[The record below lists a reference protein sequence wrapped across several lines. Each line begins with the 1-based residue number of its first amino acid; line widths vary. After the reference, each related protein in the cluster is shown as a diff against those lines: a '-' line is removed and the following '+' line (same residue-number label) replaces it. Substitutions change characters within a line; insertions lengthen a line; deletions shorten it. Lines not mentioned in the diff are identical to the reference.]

1 MLQLVQAASPILF
14 AILENNIFYL
24 QWFDLTCH
32 TFKKLQ
38 IFSFL
43 LGRFEFFYVISFL
56 IHLWKFLPVL
66 AQLLQQVKLFTIKKI
81 LKMKANYIKNFLS
94 RCYTVQ
100 LLLLLLLLL
109 LFVFYVPYI
118 FFTLKQISHSSHDN
132 FTYQEVPIFIS
143 FLCFVL
149 TMVQIFRQTA
159 DFP

>member
-1 MLQLVQAASPILF
+1 MI
-14 AILENNIFYL
+14 
-24 QWFDLTCH
+24 WFDMSYIQKITN
-32 TFKKLQ
+32 
-38 IFSFL
+38 L
-43 LGRFEFFYVISFL
+43 LLPPGKIWIFYVISFL

-109 LFVFYVPYI
+109 FVFYVPYI
-118 FFTLKQISHSSHDN
+118 FLHFVFFTLKQIFHRSHDN